1 MLNVSGT
8 NQLIQGLSHND
19 QNEADQ
25 THHESISL
33 NPNPSWSY
41 MARGMNWNRV
51 RSERIIRDRGYN
63 SVYTETTPYFSLS
76 RQHQALAKRASFP
89 CAQVGKPQVSTRAS
103 LPNLSCI
110 GRKQ

>member
-1 MLNVSGT
+1 MLNVAGT
-8 NQLIQGLSHND
+8 NQLIKGLSHND

-63 SVYTETTPYFSLS
+63 SVYTETIPYFSLS
-76 RQHQALAKRASFP
+76 RQHQDLPKRASSP
-89 CAQVGKPQVSTRAS
+89 CAQAGKPQGSTIAS
-103 LPNLSCI
+103 LPNLSCTVKK
-110 GRKQ
+110 R